1 MNLKNYTSSVP
12 ASTTIARIEGYLAE
26 CNVSGTT
33 KEFLNGQPVA
43 LSFHV
48 VLDGRHHTIR
58 LPANVDAVQMA
69 LYDNYVKTRTRPR
82 DNVTVESFLD
92 QATKTAWKLQQDWV
106 QVQMSLIKL
115 RQVDF
120 RQAFLAYFW
129 DGEHTFYEQLQAS
142 KFKALPEKASA

>member
-1 MNLKNYTSSVP
+1 MNLKNYTSSVA

-26 CNVSGTT
+26 CGVSGTT
-33 KEFLNGQPVA
+33 KEFNRGQPCA

-48 VLDGRHHTIR
+48 KLDGKPYTIR
-58 LPANVDAVQMA
+58 LPANIEAVQA
-69 LYDNYVKTRTRPR
+69 TLYNDYIASRVRPR
-82 DNVTVESFLD
+82 DNVTKESFLE

-115 RQVDF
+115 NQVDF

-129 DGEHTFYEQLQAS
+129 DGERTFYEQLQAS
-142 KFKALPEKASA
+142 KFKALPETTS